1 MKIGDY
7 AQMKSYLVR
16 PGTPEQAKKAEENNK
31 KYLADRRAK
40 TMKAYGLTNPIDKAM
55 AKLPEYVETYDT
67 PLLHDPL
74 SNSFKT
80 ENQIKF
86 EAEKEQKHVVN
97 TLNKFEDLPKKL
109 TVPKK
114 ISNTEPRT
122 LAKQVNSDTKDI
134 EKEETKFLKSVY
146 PKEASKEQ
154 VDYLANNLNKMKQQ
168 QKPFKKIQKV
178 STPIQIDTSI
188 PSVRLLSDVIQDQP
202 KEVPEARSN
211 VLVEN
216 DPKYR
221 NTIFGSDTYWR
232 RKRGL

>member
-1 MKIGDY
+1 
-7 AQMKSYLVR
+7 
-16 PGTPEQAKKAEENNK
+16 
-31 KYLADRRAK
+31 
-40 TMKAYGLTNPIDKAM
+40 
-55 AKLPEYVETYDT
+55 
-67 PLLHDPL
+67 
-74 SNSFKT
+74 
-80 ENQIKF
+80 
-86 EAEKEQKHVVN
+86 
-97 TLNKFEDLPKKL
+97 
-109 TVPKK
+109 
-114 ISNTEPRT
+114 
-122 LAKQVNSDTKDI
+122 
-134 EKEETKFLKSVY
+134 
-146 PKEASKEQ
+146 
-154 VDYLANNLNKMKQQ
+154 MKQQ